1 MTGIRWEPVASTD
14 TWTWDEESFI
24 RAWEA
29 GVFGD
34 QRVELVEQEVW
45 PVSMGPWHGQ
55 VSANVIRLLPDGLWR
70 VTMATLPASGSL
82 PDPDAWAQR
91 RGARP
96 ISRLGATGRLAR
108 WAVDDVALVVE
119 VADTTFAFDTTVKAR
134 VYGSAGYAVYW
145 VVHRGGVEV
154 FTEPFAEGYRRR
166 EHVDPDGSVDVPYA
180 PVSLRVADLLDADE

>member
-1 MTGIRWEPVASTD
+1 M
-14 TWTWDEESFI
+14 WDEESFV

-55 VSANVIRLLPDGLWR
+55 VSANVIRLLPDAEWR

-82 PDPDAWAQR
+82 PDPDAWVQR
-91 RGARP
+91 RGATP
-96 ISRLGATGRLAR
+96 VARLGATGRLAR
-108 WAVDDVALVVE
+108 WNVDDVGLVVE
-119 VADTTFAFDTTVKAR
+119 VSDTSFGFDTTTKAR
-134 VYGSAGYAVYW
+134 VYGSAGYAIYW

-154 FTEPFAEGYRRR
+154 FTDPGTDGYGVR
-166 EHVDPDGSVDVPYA
+166 EHIEPHGTIAVPYA
-180 PVSLRVADLLDADE
+180 PLTLNVAELLDADE